1 MNEALASQRA
11 SIGSGISE
19 VADMPPMPP
28 MLGGSSFLKFGL
40 TIKRT
45 IIFICSIIYDFH
57 HNRMAP
63 YPPPTKYT
71 ITFPFMF
78 LIIFCSNAGA
88 FRVGDQE

>member
-1 MNEALASQRA
+1 MASV
-11 SIGSGISE
+11 GSRISE
-19 VADMPPMPP
+19 VADMPP

-45 IIFICSIIYDFH
+45 IICSIIYDFH

-78 LIIFCSNAGA
+78 LIIFCLNAGA
-88 FRVGDQE
+88 FGVGDQE